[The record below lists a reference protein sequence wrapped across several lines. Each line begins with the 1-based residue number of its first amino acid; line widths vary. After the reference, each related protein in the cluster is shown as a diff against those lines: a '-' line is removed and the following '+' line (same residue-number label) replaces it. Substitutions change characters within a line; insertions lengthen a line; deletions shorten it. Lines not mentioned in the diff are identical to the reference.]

1 MTPEQKA
8 AQSQQ
13 IPEWA
18 WSLMQGHMTEDEE
31 IIDFYVGRKVVY
43 AVSNLR
49 LFEVSKKGSKFEA
62 VVDSTDLTGQ
72 HIVGSSVGTE
82 KTYGAVVT
90 GIIIAG
96 LGVSGFNNTNQIFW
110 LVGGL
115 IIGAVLLLY
124 GIDTKTYIKIQTYGE
139 PEKIEI
145 PDDARFLGESVSRV
159 ITQNMD

>member
-8 AQSQQ
+8 PQSQQ

-49 LFEVSKKGSKFEA
+49 LFEVSKKGKSEA

-115 IIGAVLLLY
+115 IIGAVFLLA
-124 GIDTKTYIKIQTYGE
+124 GTDTKTYIEIQTYEE